1 MKKFIL
7 TNKRFFAFLT
17 ILMCSFSVVQ
27 AQIFEPEGL
36 NLPGTWNGFTNP
48 PVSGSVF
55 GSSTQVAGGQVNL
68 ITTGTRRWQASI
80 ACFEGGDVAAD
91 TFDFLF
97 TSGAT
102 ATPFANKWAGVNVVI
117 DQLQNYTFN
126 SGADNRVILSDNKFY
141 TINWRDAGYQNSS
154 AIFMETSAEP
164 VVIDSVS
171 SDLSFN
177 AVTPGVPIE
186 ISAYLSGEPS
196 PEEIFYLR
204 YSVDGFANSV
214 IVPMDVSGS
223 EAFGLI
229 PGFNAGAQVF
239 FYVFSSTVPNLNAD
253 FDMHTLRFLNDEG
266 LNFTYTVVDPF
277 NIVDLGADINACP
290 ADGPWTID
298 AGAGFTS
305 YNWSTGATTQTITV
319 SEAGEYSVVVFA
331 DDLAAFD
338 TINVNIFDAPTVDLG
353 ANQVVCGSAP
363 IILNS
368 GYVSSPQGDSLT
380 IIYDATMG
388 QSTLAN
394 LPAGDRVYMHSS
406 YESVPFGGPVEPW
419 VGNWGQDDG
428 LGAMTSLGN
437 NLWSITIP
445 VYEYYNIQGNDPI
458 SGLFIV
464 FRNEDGTR
472 TGKDDAG
479 NDIFLNLQQNPPISS
494 FSGISGTI
502 NGTGIVDILWSTG
515 ATTSSISID
524 GSGTYSVQVTSDQGC
539 GASDEV
545 TYTVLP
551 VPVLTMSEDT
561 STCGTITGF
570 LVAASSNFATYSW
583 SSGQTTSSF
592 TVNQP
597 GTYVVTAVAANGC
610 VRVDSVQ
617 VRTDVLDVELNLADN
632 YSSCGNVPV
641 VLDPGVTLTPQ
652 GDSLTIVYNTT
663 LGQTG
668 LIGATSV
675 YMHSSYEFA
684 PLSGA
689 VEPWVGNWG
698 QDDGIGQMTN
708 IGNNLWSITINVYDY
723 YNVPSDSLV
732 NGLFMVFRNADG
744 TQTGKDNNGND
755 IFLNL
760 TTAPPSSTFSGVTA
774 TVEASQFVGVLWS
787 NGSTEPIIS
796 VTEPGVYDVVFFGQA
811 GCNVYDTLTV
821 TSLPAAVLNLGA
833 DRILCNGS
841 SIDLNAGN
849 NFNTYDWSTGD
860 TTSTISIN
868 EAGSYSVSVV
878 NASGCS
884 ATDVVNVLL
893 IEPPVANFTT
903 IFNNTLS
910 VTFIDATTGPAV
922 YSWDFDSDG
931 DEDLALN
938 GTVSF
943 TYPSR
948 AEYTATLIVTNL
960 CGADTFTVDLD
971 LRNVGFDHVDSGV
984 MLNVYPNPAQEVVY
998 VELPNRGTSEVRLL
1012 DASGRIVQQQTVSG
1026 ELASIQRGGL
1036 PYGFY
1041 LIEVTNGGRVYREKL
1056 LMH

>member
-1 MKKFIL
+1 
-7 TNKRFFAFLT
+7 
-17 ILMCSFSVVQ
+17 
-27 AQIFEPEGL
+27 
-36 NLPGTWNGFTNP
+36 
-48 PVSGSVF
+48 
-55 GSSTQVAGGQVNL
+55 
-68 ITTGTRRWQASI
+68 
-80 ACFEGGDVAAD
+80 
-91 TFDFLF
+91 
-97 TSGAT
+97 
-102 ATPFANKWAGVNVVI
+102 
-117 DQLQNYTFN
+117 
-126 SGADNRVILSDNKFY
+126 
-141 TINWRDAGYQNSS
+141 
-154 AIFMETSAEP
+154 
-164 VVIDSVS
+164 
-171 SDLSFN
+171 
-177 AVTPGVPIE
+177 
-186 ISAYLSGEPS
+186 
-196 PEEIFYLR
+196 
-204 YSVDGFANSV
+204 
-214 IVPMDVSGS
+214 
-223 EAFGLI
+223 
-229 PGFNAGAQVF
+229 
-239 FYVFSSTVPNLNAD
+239 
-253 FDMHTLRFLNDEG
+253 MHTLRFLNDEG

-652 GDSLTIVYNTT
+652 GDSLTIVYNAT

-903 IFNNTLS
+903 ILNNTLS

-998 VELPNRGTSEVRLL
+998 AELPNRGTSEVRLL

>member
-1 MKKFIL
+1 MKNFTLSYRRLLASLAIL
-7 TNKRFFAFLT
+7 T
-17 ILMCSFSVVQ
+17 CSFSFVQ

-36 NLPGTWNGFTNP
+36 NLPGTWNNFTNP

-55 GSSTQVAGGQVNL
+55 GSSTQVIGGQVNL

-80 ACFEGGDVAAD
+80 DCFEGGDVAAD

-97 TSGAT
+97 TSGDAL
-102 ATPFANKWAGVNVVI
+102 TPFANKWAGVNVVI

-126 SGADNRVILSDNKFY
+126 AGADNRVILSDNKHY
-141 TINWRDAGYQNSS
+141 TVNWRDAGYQNSS

-164 VVIDSVS
+164 VVIDSIS

-177 AVTPGVPIE
+177 AVTLGVPIE

-214 IVPMDVSGS
+214 VIPMDVSGS

-266 LNFTYTVVDPF
+266 LNFTYTVVNPL

-290 ADGPWTID
+290 ADGPWILD
-298 AGAGFTS
+298 AGPGFTS
-305 YNWSTGATTQTITV
+305 YNWSTGANTQTITV
-319 SEAGEYSVVVFA
+319 TEAGEYSIVVFA
-331 DDLAAFD
+331 DDLAGFD
-338 TINVNIFDAPTVDLG
+338 TINVNVFASPLVDLG
-353 ANQVVCGSAP
+353 GNQTVCGSAP
-363 IILNS
+363 IVLNS

-380 IIYDATMG
+380 IIYDATLG

-406 YESVPFGGPVEPW
+406 YEAVPFGGPFEPW

-479 NDIFLNLQQNPPISS
+479 NEIFLNLQQNPPISS
-494 FSGISGTI
+494 FEGISGTI
-502 NGTGIVDILWSTG
+502 IGTGIVDILWSTG
-515 ATTSSISID
+515 ATTSSISVEN
-524 GSGTYSVQVTSDQGC
+524 SGTYSVQVTSDQGC

-551 VPVLTMSEDT
+551 VPVLTVSDDT
-561 STCGTITGF
+561 STCGTITGL
-570 LVAASSNFATYSW
+570 LVSASTNFETYSW

-592 TVNQP
+592 TVNQA

-610 VRVDSVQ
+610 IRVDSVQ
-617 VRTDVLDVELNLADN
+617 VRTDVLDIELNLADS
-632 YSSCGNVPV
+632 YTSCGGVAV

-652 GDSLTIVYNTT
+652 GDSLTIVYNAA

-668 LIGATSV
+668 LIAASTV
-675 YMHSSYEFA
+675 YMHSSYETTPF
-684 PLSGA
+684 LGA

-698 QDDGIGQMTN
+698 QDDGIGLMTN

-723 YNVPSDSLV
+723 YNVPADSLV

-760 TTAPPSSTFSGVTA
+760 NTTPPSSAFSGVTA

-787 NGSTEPIIS
+787 NGSDEPVIS

-821 TSLPAAVLNLGA
+821 TNLPAAVLNLGA

-841 SIDLNAGN
+841 SIELNAGN

-860 TTSTISIN
+860 TTSTISIT
-868 EAGSYSVSVV
+868 EAGAYSVSVV

-903 IFNNTLS
+903 ILDNTLT
-910 VTFIDATTGPAV
+910 VTFVDATTGPAV

-971 LRNVGFDHVDSGV
+971 LRNVGFAELDAFVR
-984 MLNVYPNPAQEVVY
+984 LNVFPNPAQEVVY
-998 VELPNRGTSEVRLL
+998 VELPSRGNSEVRLL
-1012 DASGRIVQQQTVSG
+1012 DASGRLLQQQTVNG
-1026 ELASIQRGGL
+1026 ELAMIQRSGL
-1036 PYGFY
+1036 PSGFY
-1041 LIEVTNGGRVYREKL
+1041 LIEVINGGVVYREKL
-1056 LMH
+1056 LMQ